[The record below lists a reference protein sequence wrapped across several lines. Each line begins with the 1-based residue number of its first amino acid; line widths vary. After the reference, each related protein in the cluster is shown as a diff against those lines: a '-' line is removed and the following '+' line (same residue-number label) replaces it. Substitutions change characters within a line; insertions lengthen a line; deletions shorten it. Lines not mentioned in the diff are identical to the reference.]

1 MEKDNEIN
9 ELKKTILARLDAEKE
24 EKERTSE
31 DHERETDEK
40 KKKNMTHQKNL
51 SEILMN
57 LNKAD
62 EADWI
67 LLHKQQSFSIQPNLS
82 RKACFFHFN
91 FCVCILPHFMCD
103 KFREL

>member
-57 LNKAD
+57 LNKVD
-62 EADWI
+62 EAD
-67 LLHKQQSFSIQPNLS
+67 
-82 RKACFFHFN
+82 
-91 FCVCILPHFMCD
+91 
-103 KFREL
+103 